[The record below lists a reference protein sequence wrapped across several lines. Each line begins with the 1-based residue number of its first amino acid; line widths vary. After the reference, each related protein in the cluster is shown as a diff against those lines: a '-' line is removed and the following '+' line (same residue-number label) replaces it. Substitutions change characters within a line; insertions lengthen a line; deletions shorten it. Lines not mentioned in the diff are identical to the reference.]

1 MPASAF
7 RHARYGDT
15 LGDFIGR
22 NTFRSDGAQSVDA
35 GLYKSF
41 KMPANTT
48 FMIRLDCF
56 NVFNQVRWWFPN
68 LDFNS
73 PSTFGSVTTTAYGAT
88 ASGGSA
94 PTPLNTPRTLQLGF
108 RFIY

>member
-1 MPASAF
+1 MPSSAF
-7 RHARYGDT
+7 RRARYGDT
-15 LGDFIGR
+15 LKDFVGR
-22 NTFRSDGAQSVDA
+22 NTFRSDGQQSVDA

-41 KMPANTT
+41 RLGQSMT
-48 FMIRLDCF
+48 FMLRLDCF

-68 LDFNS
+68 LDFAS
-73 PSTFGSVTTTAYGAT
+73 PATFGSVTQTAYGAT